1 MCASGK
7 GDQVMPR
14 MIGLD
19 DDVEVIIKN
28 PTQDQIESLTQQLK
42 EAKNQMIQFQMEL
55 KIKEQENQ
63 ILNQQINHDKL
74 KTSIS
79 VSN

>member
-1 MCASGK
+1 MGNMCSCAKS
-7 GDQVMPR
+7 DQVMPR

-28 PTQDQIESLTQQLK
+28 PTQDQIESLQQQLK

-55 KIKEQENQ
+55 KIKE
-63 ILNQQINHDKL
+63 
-74 KTSIS
+74 
-79 VSN
+79 

>member
-1 MCASGK
+1 MCTSVCK
-7 GDQVMPR
+7 SDQVMPR

-28 PTQDQIESLTQQLK
+28 PTQDQIESLQQQLR
-42 EAKNQMIQFQMEL
+42 EAKNQMVQFQMEL

-63 ILNQQINHDKL
+63 ILN
-74 KTSIS
+74 
-79 VSN
+79 